1 MKIKI
6 IGAGLFGCC
15 IGYELSRYGHDI
27 TIIEQDSDIMM
38 RASKCNHN
46 RIHFG
51 YHYPRSIETAQQ
63 SLDGLVSFLVN
74 YREALVSHF
83 PNYYMVANDSKVSSQ
98 KYIDFCDK
106 VGISRRIEYPN
117 DKFVN
122 KDLISTSLAV
132 DEMVYDYDIL
142 KRLVKQNI
150 KNLDIRFNTKFNGNL
165 NDCDYLINTTYS
177 NINEVNR
184 LLNISPI
191 KIKLQDVVIPIFKMK
206 HDPIGLT
213 VMDGPYASVMP
224 KGKNKNEFLLY
235 SVEHSLIK
243 DNQVDINKIYKES
256 EKLYPFLSDVEKN
269 GYWRTLRALPVN
281 DNDER
286 LSEIFIS
293 KDNPKV
299 ISVLSGKIS
308 TCHKVGESI
317 AKMLV

>member
-15 IGYELSRYGHDI
+15 IGYELSRYGHDVI
-27 TIIEQDSDIMM
+27 IIEQDSDIMT

-51 YHYPRSIETAQQ
+51 YHYPRSIKTAQQ
-63 SLDGLVSFLVN
+63 SLEGLVSFLMN
-74 YREALVSHF
+74 YKEAIVSHF
-83 PNYYMVANDSKVSSQ
+83 PNYYMVACDSKVSSQ
-98 KYIDFCDK
+98 AYLDFCDK

-117 DKFVN
+117 DKLVN

-142 KRLVKQNI
+142 KRLVKQNVR
-150 KNLDIRFNTKFNGNL
+150 NLNIRFNTKFDGNL
-165 NDCDYLINTTYS
+165 DDCDYLINTTYA
-177 NINEVNR
+177 NINEVNN

-206 HDPIGLT
+206 HDPVGLT
-213 VMDGPYASVMP
+213 IMDGPYASVMP

-243 DNQVDINKIYKES
+243 DNKVDIDKIYAES
-256 EKLYPFLSDVEKN
+256 GKLYPFLSSVERN
-269 GYWRTLRALPVN
+269 GYWRTIRALPIN

-286 LSEIFIS
+286 LSEIFVS

-317 AKMLV
+317 AKML